1 MAGNSRSGDRRSVA
15 EKVFAI
21 ADAFDGPGNGHLTLT
36 EIAVRANVP
45 LSTAHRLVD
54 EWMTWGGL
62 VREDDGRYRLSMK
75 LWRLGVRAPEARKL
89 RALALPFLEDLYEVT
104 RQNVHLAVLDNGSAL
119 YLEHLTGA
127 KSVRVISE
135 VGTRL
140 PLHATGVGLVLLAYA
155 PEHALADVLAAKP
168 KKYLPNTLTTERELR
183 QRLADIRSTG
193 LAVSVNEMT
202 PDSFSAAAPVRDR
215 TGTVIAA
222 VSVVAHAAR
231 QTDPQVALAVRLAA
245 LGISRA
251 HGWQPAGSRTTH

>member
-1 MAGNSRSGDRRSVA
+1 MAGNGRSGDRRSVA

-21 ADAFDGPGNGHLTLT
+21 AEAFDGPGEGHLSLT
-36 EIAVRANVP
+36 EIAARAGLP

-62 VREDDGRYRLSMK
+62 VREDDGRYTLSMK
-75 LWRLGVRAPEARKL
+75 LWRLGVRAPTARRL

-104 RQNVHLAVLDNGSAL
+104 RQNVHLAVLDNGAAL

-127 KSVRVISE
+127 KSAKVISD

-155 PEHALADVLAAKP
+155 PDRTLDDVLSAGP

-183 QRLADIRSTG
+183 SRLAEVRSTG

-202 PDSFSAAAPVRDR
+202 PDSFSAAAPVRDSS
-215 TGTVIAA
+215 GGVIAA

-231 QTDPQVALAVRLAA
+231 QSDPQVAFAVRLAA

-251 HGWQPAGSRTTH
+251 HGWQPPAR